1 MSIKGKLNSE
11 LDLTEAD
18 VQTKIVLWMKW
29 LKNEKSV
36 SRNTYSSY
44 YRDLKFFIIFISSH
58 LGKIISKGDLQE
70 LNQIDFRSYLSHRTS
85 NGLSRNSLRR
95 TISTLKN
102 FFKVLMVLLNI

>member
-44 YRDLKFFIIFISSH
+44 YSDLKFFIIFISRH
-58 LGKIISKGDLQE
+58 LIKYSLA
-70 LNQIDFRSYLSHRTS
+70 FS
-85 NGLSRNSLRR
+85 N
-95 TISTLKN
+95 
-102 FFKVLMVLLNI
+102 